1 MKTINI
7 MILMITFAVIFSGC
21 VGENGEKKQ
30 IVTTPTPGNVE
41 TTPIPFE
48 TPRVEKPQ
56 RIFDEAKDVTDIAKQ
71 DLATELNINVND
83 VKVDAIVPVEW
94 ADKSLGYPEEGKTYE
109 LNTTQG
115 YVIFLLANGKFYEYH
130 SDRTKMIV
138 PPKRPVE
145 DMENMEKMPRVITNN
160 SAYMIIRLIDM
171 ARIDLSERL
180 NVSIDSIQLVR
191 VVPMEWPDTSL
202 GYPEAN
208 RSYAQVITPGLR
220 IVLGVGS
227 TLYEYHSDTER
238 VIAPPDLPEGNRR
251 RQEN

>member
-7 MILMITFAVIFSGC
+7 MILAITFAVIFSGC
-21 VGENGEKKQ
+21 VGERKQ
-30 IVTTPTPGNVE
+30 IVPTSTPGVE
-41 TTPIPFE
+41 AGIDTTPIPFE

-71 DLATELNINVND
+71 DLATKLNINVND
-83 VKVDAIVPVEW
+83 VKVDAVVPVEW

-115 YVIFLLANGKFYEYH
+115 YVIFLLANEKFYEYH
-130 SDRTKMIV
+130 SDRTKVIV
-138 PPKRPVE
+138 PPERPIEGV
-145 DMENMEKMPRVITNN
+145 ENMEKMPRVITNN
-160 SAYMIIRLIDM
+160 SAYMIIKLIDM
-171 ARIDLSERL
+171 ARIDISERL
-180 NVSIDSIQLVR
+180 NISIDSIQLVR

-202 GYPEAN
+202 GYPEEGKA
-208 RSYAQVITPGLR
+208 YAQVITPGLR